1 MKKII
6 SIALALV
13 MMFAICVPA
22 FAADKTI
29 TNTAPDAQDAVIK
42 TSTTG
47 ATGSYTVTIPAET
60 VIAWGTESTNLQYK
74 VSAQLEPN
82 KALKVTAAAKDGV
95 YTMTDANG
103 LTLAYTLGDATYT
116 TTANT
121 VVTDEA
127 KTLTVNVAANDW
139 NNAVISEYSGY
150 LTFTAEVVTA

>member
-22 FAADKTI
+22 FAAEI
-29 TNTAPDAQDAVIK
+29 TNTAPGAQDAVIK

-47 ATGSYTVTIPAET
+47 ATGNYTVTIPAET
-60 VIAWGTESTNLQYK
+60 IIAWNTASTNLQYT

-121 VVTDEA
+121 VVDNET
-127 KTLTVNVAANDW
+127 KTLTVNVAADAW
-139 NNAVISEYSGY
+139 NSAVISEYTGY
-150 LTFTAEVVTA
+150 LTFTAEVVDA

>member
-22 FAADKTI
+22 FAADI
-29 TNTAPDAQDAVIK
+29 TNEAPGAQDAVIK

-95 YTMTDANG
+95 YNMTDANG

-121 VVTDEA
+121 VVDKEV
-127 KTLTVNVAANDW
+127 KTLTVNVAADAW
-139 NNAVISEYSGY
+139 SNAVISEYSGY

>member
-22 FAADKTI
+22 FAADI
-29 TNTAPDAQDAVIK
+29 TNTSPDPQDAVIK
-42 TSTTG
+42 TST
-47 ATGSYTVTIPAET
+47 AGSISNYTVSIPAET
-60 VIAWGTESTNLQYK
+60 VIAWNTASTNLQYK

-95 YTMTDANG
+95 YNMTDANG

-121 VVTDEA
+121 VVDKEV
-127 KTLTVNVAANDW
+127 KTLTVNVAADAW
-139 NNAVISEYSGY
+139 SNAVISEYTGNI
-150 LTFTAEVVTA
+150 TFTAEIIDA